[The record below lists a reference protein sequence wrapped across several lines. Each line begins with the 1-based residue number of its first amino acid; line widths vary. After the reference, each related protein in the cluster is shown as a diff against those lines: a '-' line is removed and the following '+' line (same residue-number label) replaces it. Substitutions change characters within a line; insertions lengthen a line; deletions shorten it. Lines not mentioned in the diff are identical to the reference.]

1 MLRKG
6 DKVGMTGTVQFSPD
20 DDEEMVF
27 VHINGTTVHVKQR
40 DLTLVEP
47 VFKVGDSVSFEGG
60 YSGTILSISGLHA
73 WVDLEN
79 GNYATRT
86 LTSMTREPPPKADV
100 TPDVPIQEETI

>member
-27 VHINGTTVHVKQR
+27 VNINGVTAHVKQS
-40 DLTLVEP
+40 DVSLVEP
-47 VFKVGDSVSFEGG
+47 VFKIGDSVSFEGG
-60 YSGTILSISGLHA
+60 YSGIILAISGLHA

-86 LTSMTREPPPKADV
+86 LTSMTREPPAEAA
-100 TPDVPIQEETI
+100 VPIQEETI